1 MIQVLKEV
9 LWVKCS
15 PKSLHAM
22 EKPFIKA
29 RVNNVAKLIL
39 KKLSHAPQLLA
50 TMTLI
55 NQQPITLRTEPPPEK
70 IIATH
75 RSLR

>member
-1 MIQVLKEV
+1 
-9 LWVKCS
+9 
-15 PKSLHAM
+15 M

-55 NQQPITLRTEPPPEK
+55 NQQPITLRIEPPPEK
-70 IIATH
+70 NYCNSQKPQMMA
-75 RSLR
+75 SMF